1 MPTLGNNI
9 VWRSIYLANGQI
21 HSDRIRVGWL
31 GASSHR
37 PGTPQPRVTVDR
49 LTPFERDAN
58 EQTHGFD
65 RFAWFAD
72 HWVARSPSEPS
83 VLGDMRYS
91 LSAESYDPV
100 WGIRFVPST
109 NGARLEWISR
119 ERDRRPDLA
128 NLWREISGGQ

>member
-1 MPTLGNNI
+1 
-9 VWRSIYLANGQI
+9 
-21 HSDRIRVGWL
+21 
-31 GASSHR
+31 
-37 PGTPQPRVTVDR
+37 
-49 LTPFERDAN
+49 
-58 EQTHGFD
+58 
-65 RFAWFAD
+65 
-72 HWVARSPSEPS
+72 